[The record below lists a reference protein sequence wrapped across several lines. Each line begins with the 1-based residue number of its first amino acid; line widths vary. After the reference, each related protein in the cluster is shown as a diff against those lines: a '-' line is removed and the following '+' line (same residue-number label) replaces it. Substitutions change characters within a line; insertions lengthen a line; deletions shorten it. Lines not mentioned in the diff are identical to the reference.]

1 MSDNTS
7 SNTSYLA
14 TAMGAIIVWSTS
26 FVATKL
32 AYTSFPPITLGMLRF
47 ALASLLL
54 GAIVLIKGSLQR
66 LDKGDRKTIVLS
78 GFLGITLYFIM
89 ENTGIHLTTASNSAL
104 IIASYPAITALLE
117 WVIYRTLVSRLQAT
131 GIALAIIGIVILAGA
146 QSGQGGP
153 HQFWGNLTLIG
164 AGFAWAFYNFTTR
177 KIVNKYSG
185 MTIAFYQSVAGT
197 VLFLPAVLFEAAD
210 WRMPTPMAT
219 MMLLYLAVFC
229 SVAGY
234 LMYNHSLRRLAATT
248 LVSLM
253 NLVPVLGVAFAAVIL
268 HETITLRQIIGG
280 AIVIGGVFLSLS
292 RPAAVQAAPQPS
304 ACTANGQDR

>member
-1 MSDNTS
+1 MSANS
-7 SNTSYLA
+7 GSNTVYIS
-14 TAMGAIIVWSTS
+14 TALGAVLVWGTS

-32 AYTSFPPITLGMLRF
+32 AYASFPPITLAMLRF

-54 GAIVLIKGSLQR
+54 GTIVLVRGSLQR
-66 LDKGDRKTIVLS
+66 LDKGDRKTIILS

-117 WVIYRTLVSRLQAT
+117 WGIYRTLVSRTQAI
-131 GIALAIIGIVILAGA
+131 GIGLAIVGIIILAGA
-146 QSGQGGP
+146 QSGQAGP
-153 HQFWGNLTLIG
+153 HEFWGNLTLIG

-197 VLFLPAVLFEAAD
+197 VLFLPAVMFEAAD
-210 WRMPTPMAT
+210 WRVPTPMAT

-234 LMYNHSLRRLAATT
+234 LMYNHSLRRLSATT

-253 NLVPVLGVAFAAVIL
+253 NLVPVLGVTCAAVVL
-268 HETITLRQIIGG
+268 HETITPRQIIGG

-292 RPAAVQAAPQPS
+292 RPAAAQAAPQPS
-304 ACTANGQDR
+304 